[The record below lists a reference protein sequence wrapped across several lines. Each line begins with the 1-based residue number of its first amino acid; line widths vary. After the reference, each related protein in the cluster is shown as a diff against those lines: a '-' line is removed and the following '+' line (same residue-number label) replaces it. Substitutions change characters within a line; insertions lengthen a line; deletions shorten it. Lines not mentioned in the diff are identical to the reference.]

1 MNRLE
6 LEDALYSKGFV
17 FVNKL
22 VDAVGGS
29 KKGGKVQDILE
40 ILSIYDT
47 DATMVVDAYY
57 MLQQVRKERIGNI
70 LSIVDDIKENW
81 DNISEYVINNE
92 KTPDKIAAAIDKID
106 GIIEY
111 IFGFKK

>member
-1 MNRLE
+1 MIRIE

-17 FVNKL
+17 FVNRL
-22 VDAVGGS
+22 VESIGGS
-29 KKGGKVQDILE
+29 KKGSKVQDILE

-47 DATMVVDAYY
+47 DATMVLDAYY
-57 MLQQVRKERIGNI
+57 SLQYVRKERIGNI

-92 KTPDKIAAAIDKID
+92 KTPDKIAAAIEKID

-111 IFGFKK
+111 IFGLKK

>member
-22 VDAVGGS
+22 VEAIGGS

-70 LSIVDDIKENW
+70 LSIIE
-81 DNISEYVINNE
+81 
-92 KTPDKIAAAIDKID
+92 DKL
-106 GIIEY
+106 G
-111 IFGFKK
+111 

>member
-1 MNRLE
+1 MNRQE

-22 VDAVGGS
+22 VEAIGGS

-57 MLQQVRKERIGNI
+57 REEWATVVRLGLTFTTNYIP
-70 LSIVDDIKENW
+70 IV
-81 DNISEYVINNE
+81 ISTINNLE
-92 KTPDKIAAAIDKID
+92 DK
-106 GIIEY
+106 
-111 IFGFKK
+111 

>member
-1 MNRLE
+1 MNRQE

-22 VDAVGGS
+22 VEAIGGS

-70 LSIVDDIKENW
+70 LSIIEDIKENW
-81 DNISEYVINNE
+81 DNISDYVINNE
-92 KTPDKIAAAIDKID
+92 KTPDKIAAAIEKID

-111 IFGFKK
+111 IFGLKK

>member
-22 VDAVGGS
+22 VEAIGGS
-29 KKGGKVQDILE
+29 KKGSKVQDILE

-47 DATMVVDAYY
+47 DATMVLDAYY
-57 MLQQVRKERIGNI
+57 SLQYVRKERIGNI

-81 DNISEYVINNE
+81 DNISEYVLNNE
-92 KTPDKIAAAIDKID
+92 KTPTRVADAIEKID
-106 GIIEY
+106 GIVEY
-111 IFGFKK
+111 IFGLKK

>member
-1 MNRLE
+1 MEERKE
-6 LEDALYSKGFV
+6 
-17 FVNKL
+17 NKL
-22 VDAVGGS
+22 
-29 KKGGKVQDILE
+29 QDILE

-70 LSIVDDIKENW
+70 LSIVDDIKKIN
-81 DNISEYVINNE
+81 NISEYVINNE

-111 IFGFKK
+111 VFWI